1 MNRAKP
7 NMGTVI
13 RATYGATQSPDFY
26 CFLWRGTLSTTMKT
40 APSPCGCHFEAA
52 SSNGKMWP
60 RTSPQS
66 LISSVLQAPAALG
79 SGSNTFLE
87 TIDAESKDIHLLV
100 RQSGSVAACTKSFAC
115 LRSCRVLFTATGG
128 GNEPIGEARNEV
140 TIWHQIVTQRRISGG
155 KPKRSEC

>member
-26 CFLWRGTLSTTMKT
+26 CFLRRGTLSTTMKT

-100 RQSGSVAACTKSFAC
+100 RQSGTVAACTK
-115 LRSCRVLFTATGG
+115 FTATGG